1 MGSLSFPRTETG
13 SLCSQQEHAFAS
25 ASIKKK
31 KNINVYAESTEKFCA
46 VGRGGREPMFTIPW
60 VGKAG

>member
-1 MGSLSFPRTETG
+1 MGSLSFPRTETR
-13 SLCSQQEHAFAS
+13 SLCSQQERAFAS

-31 KNINVYAESTEKFCA
+31 KSISVYAESTEKFCA